1 MNLERH
7 LKEIQLKN
15 LPIMITCS
23 ALKLS
28 FMTKIIAVENKRLIL
43 LNSIPPEYI
52 SQFVKSDHHH
62 LTTDSYRIK
71 ADKIGSDGINIVVEF
86 SEAEGTAGARSEERI
101 TIGKQK
107 AWCEFVNPMD
117 QETTIHKKLIDFSK
131 TGFSLVT
138 AWDSQLFQPQV
149 EIPNITIHIDDKVR
163 KVDGKI
169 VYKRQ
174 FVNFEGR
181 IRQQIGLRI
190 ISKES
195 HGK

>member
-1 MNLERH
+1 MNLEVH
-7 LKEIQLKN
+7 LKEIQSKN
-15 LPIMITCS
+15 LPIMIS
-23 ALKLS
+23 GSDLKLS
-28 FMTKIIAVENKRLIL
+28 FVTTIISVENKRLVL

-52 SQFVKSDHHH
+52 SQFIKSDQHH

-71 ADKIGSDGINIVVEF
+71 ADKIGSDGVNVVLEF
-86 SEAEGTAGARSEERI
+86 TEAEETAGTRSEERI
-101 TIGKQK
+101 TIGTQK

-117 QETTIHKKLIDFSK
+117 QETIIHKKLIDFSK

-149 EIPNITIHIDDKVR
+149 EIPNITIHIDDTVR

-174 FVNFEGR
+174 FVNFKGR
-181 IRQQIGLRI
+181 IRQQIGFRI

-195 HGK
+195 HG